1 MEDRQSQNKCKE
13 AGDSRGG
20 GRGMMELK
28 LAIGPCIGVSMRG
41 YRRMWYVDWEYGN
54 VFETSV

>member
-1 MEDRQSQNKCKE
+1 
-13 AGDSRGG
+13 
-20 GRGMMELK
+20 MMELK